1 MSVVIKFGTDG
12 WRATPST
19 GLNEESI
26 KICAQSFADYINNNF
41 SGQKNVLVGY
51 DTRKSSKKF
60 ALITSNVIKS
70 NGINVEITD
79 RETPTPLCS
88 YHVKHSS
95 KVGAVIITA
104 SHNSKEWNGFKV
116 RSASGIS
123 LNESEISDIEKS
135 VIYYSNNTMKI
146 KHHESEIKKVNVIDS
161 YVNSLQKI
169 VDIESINNSNLS
181 IASDYMH
188 GAVTG
193 ILEKILTNKKNI
205 FLRSEINNEF
215 PGMEQPE
222 PIESNLKNLKEEVKN
237 NNFDIGFAFDGD
249 GDRLGVIDEN
259 GIFQSASEV
268 FLILSSH
275 VLENKSS
282 IKSIATT
289 VSMTSN
295 INEICKKYKS
305 EILIT
310 KVGFKHLAP
319 LLEEEKVSF
328 AGEESGGYSMI
339 NHVSDKDGI
348 LSALLY
354 LEYLVKSKKTPS
366 ESISTIYDKFPKK
379 EFERIDKKF
388 SENDRNI
395 IEEKIEN
402 LETFI
407 EKNYQIINKDFTD
420 GKKFFIDNN
429 SWVLIRLS
437 GTEPVFRIYIESLN
451 KIILEEIKNQIL
463 EYFNN

>member
-1 MSVVIKFGTDG
+1 MSTEIKFGTDG

-19 GLNEESI
+19 GLNDENI
-26 KICAQSFADYINNNF
+26 KICAQSFSDYINNNF
-41 SGQKNVLVGY
+41 SNQKTVLVGY
-51 DTRKSSKKF
+51 DTRKDSLRYAELASQ
-60 ALITSNVIKS
+60 VIKS
-70 NGINVEITD
+70 NGIDVEITN
-79 RETPTPLCS
+79 RATPTPLCS
-88 YHVKHSS
+88 YHVKNNSM
-95 KVGAVIITA
+95 VGAVIITA
-104 SHNSKEWNGFKV
+104 SHNSKDWNGFKV
-116 RSASGIS
+116 RSDKGIS
-123 LNESEISDIEKS
+123 LNELEISEIEKS
-135 VIYYSNNTMKI
+135 VIYYSENSLKI
-146 KHHESEIKKVNVIDS
+146 RHKDSEIKKTDVIDS
-161 YVNSLQKI
+161 YINSIHEI
-169 VDIESINNSNLS
+169 VDINSINNSKLS
-181 IASDYMH
+181 IVSDYMH

-193 ILEKILTNKKNI
+193 ILEKILTNKNNI
-205 FLRSEINNEF
+205 FLRSEINSEF

-222 PIESNLKNLKEEVKN
+222 PIEGNLKNLMKQVKN
-237 NNFDIGFAFDGD
+237 NNSDIGFAFDGD

-259 GIFQSASEV
+259 GNFQSASEV

-295 INEICKKYKS
+295 INEICKKYNS
-305 EILIT
+305 QILIT

-354 LEYLVKSKKTPS
+354 LEYLVKSKKSPS
-366 ESISTIYDKFPKK
+366 ESISTIYDKFSKK
-379 EFERIDKKF
+379 QFERIDNKF
-388 SENDRNI
+388 SEVDRKKI
-395 IEEKIEN
+395 QEKIEN
-402 LETFI
+402 LDTFI
-407 EKNYQIINKDFTD
+407 EKNYQITNKDFTD

-429 SWVLIRLS
+429 SWILIRLS
-437 GTEPVFRIYIESLN
+437 GTEPVFRIYIESPN
-451 KIILEEIKNQIL
+451 KMILEEIKNQIL